1 MKNSRVKILAPLGRY
16 FTGNKINQ
24 TIVNSCIKHLP
35 AVSDDLVSTNWA
47 QLRQAPCSPGRAGLP
62 DLPNEGA
69 RCAPQAPLHKG
80 TEHIMVTGGTLRY
93 ISLLCR
99 RTCITAWALP
109 FYFHH
114 IVVVFFPLFPNIG
127 EVHRCRAPPS
137 FCTSHSSLLAPHLQC
152 PRVWQ
157 QHSPYKPSVSSNNW
171 SYSEQTQTALP
182 IPSVTRELLL
192 FFPHLVMQ
200 TRHPGFIM
208 WLLWA
213 KSSSECRFRHSPAS
227 STCGSHPPWPTPGV
241 GVKLGNTQCTISIDC
256 CELWKC
262 FYHALSQG
270 NVAVFLLTVGRSA
283 THTVVFAQLYVRGK
297 CYGVHPFIV
306 QIRSLQD
313 HSLCPGKHCH
323 TL

>member
-114 IVVVFFPLFPNIG
+114 IVVVFF
-127 EVHRCRAPPS
+127 
-137 FCTSHSSLLAPHLQC
+137 SLCSLTLGKYTGAEHHHHF
-152 PRVWQ
+152 V
-157 QHSPYKPSVSSNNW
+157 
-171 SYSEQTQTALP
+171 LP
-182 IPSVTRELLL
+182 ILPLQHHTCSAPGSDSNT
-192 FFPHLVMQ
+192 PH
-200 TRHPGFIM
+200 TN
-208 WLLWA
+208 
-213 KSSSECRFRHSPAS
+213 PAS
-227 STCGSHPPWPTPGV
+227 PVTTGV
-241 GVKLGNTQCTISIDC
+241 TQNRHRQH
-256 CELWKC
+256 
-262 FYHALSQG
+262 F
-270 NVAVFLLTVGRSA
+270 
-283 THTVVFAQLYVRGK
+283 
-297 CYGVHPFIV
+297 PFP
-306 QIRSLQD
+306 Q
-313 HSLCPGKHCH
+313 
-323 TL
+323 